1 MWLEKIIYIYNKTK
15 MNIKFDEITFPHK
28 IIVKI
33 VEPTSTVLD
42 LGCGNGELLEYLI
55 TNKHVQGYGIE
66 IEEQSI
72 YKCIERGISVFHLNL
87 DCGLSDYNDKSFDY
101 VILDQTLQE
110 VKNPDKVL
118 HDALRVGSHVIVS
131 FPNFA
136 HYKARWQL
144 AIMGKAP
151 IAPALPF
158 EWYNTPNLHFL
169 SLYDFVN
176 YCKTKKITIEQN
188 FFISKNKLIKI
199 SPNFRAQI
207 GIFVIKK

>member
-1 MWLEKIIYIYNKTK
+1 

-87 DCGLSDYNDKSFDY
+87 DSGLSDYNDKSFDY